1 MPLQLPDREE
11 FLLTKYL
18 TVKKLKKM
26 SIIKIKQV
34 KSAIKRPADQKA
46 TIKALGFRKLNQ
58 TLEKEATPQIL
69 GMVKKV
75 QHLIEIVD

>member
-1 MPLQLPDREE
+1 
-11 FLLTKYL
+11 
-18 TVKKLKKM
+18 M

-46 TIKALGFRKLNQ
+46 TIIALGFRKLNQ

-75 QHLIEIVD
+75 QHLIQIVE